1 MPQTPT
7 IGRIV
12 HYTLSEGDAE
22 QINRRRPDGPRGSD
36 GNGAIVHVGNH
47 AAEGQVYP
55 AVVVRVFDPSASYV
69 NLQVLLDGND
79 TYWATSRTNGESGEA
94 GRWVWPPRV

>member
-1 MPQTPT
+1 MTAT
-7 IGRIV
+7 VGRIV
-12 HYTLSEGDAE
+12 QYVLSADDAE

-55 AVVVRVFDPSASYV
+55 AVVVRAFDPSASYV

-79 TYWATSRTNGESGEA
+79 TYWATSRSEDAERLPGS
-94 GRWVWPPRV
+94 WHWPVRA